1 MQHRTASSIAYIF
14 SVVAATAA
22 ASLMSTAARAEGPIE
37 VLPPFVGTL
46 TRAEVKAQL
55 LNSGASSYAIEWK
68 QQQGDPVPTGT
79 LTTRKQVTD
88 EFIASRDQVRA
99 MNGEDS
105 GSSLMARMPARAPV
119 TVLATGGQH

>member
-14 SVVAATAA
+14 SVFAATAA
-22 ASLMSTAARAEGPIE
+22 ATLMSSTARAEGPIE

-55 LNSGASSYAIEWK
+55 ANAGVSSYAIEWK
-68 QQQGDPVPTGT
+68 QQQGEAAPMRTA
-79 LTTRKQVTD
+79 TTRKQVTD
-88 EFIASRDQVRA
+88 EFIAARDQVRA

-105 GSSLMARMPARAPV
+105 GSLLMARMPARAPA
-119 TVLATGGQH
+119 TVLAAGSQR